1 MTAGRQETPA
11 SAPNTCQP
19 AVFQPD
25 RPARPRFKPNRQRSN
40 ARVSRM

>member
-1 MTAGRQETPA
+1 MTGGRQETPV
-11 SAPNTCQP
+11 SVPNTGQP

-25 RPARPRFKPNRQRSN
+25 RPARPRFKPNRRRSN